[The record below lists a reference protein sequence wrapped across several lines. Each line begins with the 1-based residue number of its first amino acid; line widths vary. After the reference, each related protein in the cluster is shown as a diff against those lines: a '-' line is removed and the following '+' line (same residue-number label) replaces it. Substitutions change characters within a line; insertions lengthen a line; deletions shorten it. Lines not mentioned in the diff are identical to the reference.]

1 MWYTTP
7 MTSRFAWKTKRE
19 EVSDPILAL
28 LENRG
33 VKPEDQEAFF
43 TMDWS
48 RDLHDPDLFTKM
60 GLAVA
65 RVFKALEG
73 GEKIVVHGDYDADG
87 VCGSSVLTLALRDI
101 ARTLSFDLH
110 LDVFLPDREKDG
122 YGVARHTIARFGEEG
137 VNLLITVD
145 CGIANANEFDLA
157 KELGIDVII
166 CDHHQL
172 GERLPEH
179 ALILHPLAPGEEYPN
194 KKLCGTGV
202 AYKFATALIREARAR
217 GAELPEGYEKWFV
230 DFVAI
235 ATVTDVMPILGENRV
250 LEHFG
255 LKVLK
260 KTKWPGL
267 RALLQMSRADGTIN
281 TQTIGFQIGPR
292 INAAG
297 RVKHAKHAFE
307 ALTAK
312 TEEEAREHVELL
324 ETLNR
329 ERKKIS
335 DVAYREAKA
344 KVENEQSKKPAIIVW
359 EEHWHPGVIGLAA
372 GKLVQDFGLPTFV
385 LAKVGKNY
393 VGSGRTAG
401 GLHLV
406 EAMKSCGDI
415 FVKFG
420 GHPQACGLTIAQEHL
435 QTFKQGVETFA
446 ESFFGNEQPK
456 PSLEI
461 DFELP
466 LEIVTPEF
474 FIELQRFEPFGE
486 GNREPVFVMR
496 GAKVAN
502 SGKIG
507 SDGKHLRLSLL
518 TKTGKLWKGVG
529 FGFGDLESQLT
540 PGTTIDLVYRIQVN
554 EWNGR
559 SELQFELIDLML

>member
-1 MWYTTP
+1 

-33 VKPEDQEAFF
+33 VKPEDREAFF
-43 TMDWS
+43 TMDWE
-48 RDLHDPDLFTKM
+48 RDLHDPNLFTKM
-60 GLAVA
+60 ELAVA
-65 RVFKALEG
+65 RVFQALEN

-87 VCGSSVLTLALRDI
+87 VCGSSVLTLTLRDI
-101 ARTLSFDLH
+101 ARTLSFDLQ
-110 LDVFLPDREKDG
+110 LEVFLPDREKDG
-122 YGVARHTIARFGEEG
+122 YGVARHTIERLADEET
-137 VNLLITVD
+137 NLLITVD

-157 KELGIDVII
+157 RERGIDVII

-172 GERLPEH
+172 GERLPGY
-179 ALILHPLAPGEEYPN
+179 ALILHPLAPGESYPN

-202 AYKFATALIREARAR
+202 VYKFATALIREARKR
-217 GAELPEGYEKWFV
+217 GADLPEGYEKWFV

-267 RALLQMSRADGTIN
+267 RALLQLSRAEGVID

-297 RVKHAKHAFE
+297 RVKHARHAWL
-307 ALTAK
+307 ALTST
-312 TEEEAREHVELL
+312 TEEEARGHAESL
-324 ETLNR
+324 EELNR

-335 DVAYREAKA
+335 DIAYKEARA
-344 KVENEQSKKPAIIVW
+344 KVEAEADKNPAIVVW
-359 EEHWHPGVIGLAA
+359 ESHWHPGVIGLAA
-372 GKLVQDFGLPTFV
+372 GKLVQEFGLPTFV
-385 LAKVGKNY
+385 RAKVGEDY

-406 EAMKSCGDI
+406 EAMRSCGDI

-420 GHPQACGLTIAQEHL
+420 GHPQACGLTLSETHL
-435 QTFKQGVETFA
+435 ETFKAGIQAFA
-446 ESFFGNEQPK
+446 RTHFGAVDPK
-456 PSLEI
+456 PSLEV
-461 DFELP
+461 DFEYP
-466 LEIVTPEF
+466 LDRVTQEF
-474 FIELQRFEPFGE
+474 YQDISRFEPFGE
-486 GNREPVFVMR
+486 GNREPVFVHR
-496 GAKVAN
+496 RAKIATAQ
-502 SGKIG
+502 KIG
-507 SDGKHLRLSLL
+507 ADGKHLRLSVM
-518 TKTGKLWKGVG
+518 TKNGKLWKGIG
-529 FGFGDLESQLT
+529 FGFGEFESQL
-540 PGTTIDLVYRIQVN
+540 PQGAEADLVYRLSVN

-559 SELQFELIDLML
+559 RELQFELIDIAIV